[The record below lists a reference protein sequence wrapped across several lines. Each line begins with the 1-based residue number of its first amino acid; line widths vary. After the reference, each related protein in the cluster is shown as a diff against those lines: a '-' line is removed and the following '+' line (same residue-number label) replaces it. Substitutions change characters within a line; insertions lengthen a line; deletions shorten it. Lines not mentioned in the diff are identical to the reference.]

1 MTIKRISFVQE
12 LLKFAG
18 LGGRLRLE
26 WISSAEATKF
36 TNVVTDFTETIR
48 SLGRSPLYAGNTG
61 TAKPVNGTKPVKD
74 IIPAVNATMQEAG

>member
-36 TNVVTDFTETIR
+36 TSVVTDFTETIR
-48 SLGRSPLYAGNTG
+48 SLGRSPLYAG

-74 IIPAVNATMQEAG
+74 ITPAVNETMQEAG